1 MSNIVKV
8 EKWYYLSILYI
19 IENTQTHE
27 TEDVIC
33 TPKNGNW
40 SDWEESD
47 DSSCIFNETIS
58 QWTKEA
64 SRVCDNPEPQF
75 GGSCEGNRQ

>member
-1 MSNIVKV
+1 MF
-8 EKWYYLSILYI
+8 
-19 IENTQTHE
+19 IENTQTHDI
-27 TEDVIC
+27 EDVNC

-47 DSSCIFNETIS
+47 DSTCIFNETIS
-58 QWTKEA
+58 QWTKEV

-75 GGSCEGNRQ
+75 GGSCEGNRL